1 MNLID
6 AYVYEVT
13 RRLPKKS
20 RDDIALELRVSI
32 EDTLP
37 DNYTDIDVK
46 EVLAKLD
53 DPAILAASYRDTP
66 MYLIG
71 PKVYDAYVETLKI
84 ILLWAIVITIAI
96 NALFSIGT
104 FSGDVSI
111 LQATIDSF
119 VDIILDVFFTI
130 TQVFIWVT
138 ISFVIVERVD
148 LSKNDLPL
156 SKNGTSW
163 TPENLKNVQII
174 PQQKIIPIGEI
185 IFSLFWTVIWA
196 IIYWNADKL
205 AGIYSNNGDGLQFV
219 MPIFNQD
226 VLFSFWPLVVV
237 FIVLE
242 VGLALYKWK
251 IGQWTMNV
259 AVINAIIHILSVVT
273 FIVIASK
280 PELYS
285 ETIFSY
291 FAESMDVTTSSVNS
305 TIQNIWWIVIIS
317 VAVSVC
323 IEIVNSFKKAKI

>member
-37 DNYTDIDVK
+37 ENYTDIEVK

-53 DPAILAASYRDTP
+53 DPATLAASYRDTP

-71 PKVYDAYVETLKI
+71 PKVYDAYVETLKLI
-84 ILLWAIVITIAI
+84 FLWAVVITVAI
-96 NALFSIGT
+96 NVLFSIGT

-111 LQATIDSF
+111 LQAIIDSF
-119 VDIILDVFFTI
+119 VDMLVDVFFTI
-130 TQVFIWVT
+130 TQVIIWVT
-138 ISFVIVERVD
+138 IIFVIVERVG

-156 SKNGTSW
+156 TKNGTSW
-163 TPENLKNVQII
+163 TPEDLKNVQII
-174 PQQKIIPIGEI
+174 PQQKVIPIGEI

-196 IIYWNADKL
+196 IVYWNADKL
-205 AGIYSNNGDGLQFV
+205 VGIYSNNGDGLQFI

-226 VLFSFWPLVVV
+226 MLISFWPLVAI
-237 FIVLE
+237 FIALE

-251 IGQWTMNV
+251 IGQWTINV
-259 AVINAIIHILSVVT
+259 AVLNGIIHILSVVA
-273 FIVIASK
+273 FIVIGRK
-280 PELYS
+280 PELYN
-285 ETIFSY
+285 EAIIPY
-291 FAESMDVTTSSVNS
+291 FAERMDVTTSSVSS

-317 VAVSVC
+317 VAVSVSF
-323 IEIVNSFKKAKI
+323 EIITSFKKAKI